1 MPTGLTRRSS
11 KGLVIAAKLLGP
23 LITVVSW
30 LSPPNGDYRTTSQ
43 SAKDVL
49 NAAFDTE
56 TLGERPN
63 GIYMNGAKRSDVGP
77 EAKDITKCEKLWK
90 DSLGY
95 AQIHE
100 GDTVLAAWQ

>member
-1 MPTGLTRRSS
+1 MPTDLTRRSA
-11 KGLVIAAKLLGP
+11 KWLQLAGKLLSP
-23 LITVVSW
+23 LLPVVTW
-30 LSPPNGDYRTTSQ
+30 LSPNGDYRSTTQ

-63 GIYMNGAKRSDVGP
+63 GIYMNGAVKSDVGP
-77 EAKDITKCEKLWK
+77 EAKDAKKCETLWR
-90 DSLGY
+90 DSLKY

-100 GDTVLAAWQ
+100 GDTVLADWQ